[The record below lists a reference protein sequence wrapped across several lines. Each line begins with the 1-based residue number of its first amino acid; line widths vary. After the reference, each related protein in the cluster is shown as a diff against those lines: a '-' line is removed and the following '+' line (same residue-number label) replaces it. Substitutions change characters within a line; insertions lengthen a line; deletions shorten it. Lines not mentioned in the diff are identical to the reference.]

1 MIKTATILMGAVA
14 ALSAAAAFAPSS
26 YAQSLSSDQAYC
38 RQLVDEYSF
47 GMPRGQTNE
56 SLSTSVAIDQCR
68 SGDAEPAIPVLL
80 QMMRDRGFTV
90 PPRS

>member
-1 MIKTATILMGAVA
+1 MTKTATILMGAVA
-14 ALSAAAAFAPSS
+14 ALSAAAVFAPSS
-26 YAQSLSSDQAYC
+26 YAQSQAGDQAYC
-38 RQLVDEYSF
+38 RQLVDEYTF

-68 SGDAEPAIPVLL
+68 SGNPEPAIPVLQ

-90 PPRS
+90 PAHS